1 MVWLGPLLAIAAVA
15 LYFTVFVN
23 FPITRDVPWAS
34 LLLLAIA
41 LGASLAGFARSR
53 RKVIAGAGLALTLF
67 LGGFFVWYCYVFS
80 YELPSAELALDVG
93 TPVPAV
99 VLRDDRGQDV
109 DLSALSRDK
118 LVLVFFR
125 GHW

>member
-1 MVWLGPLLAIAAVA
+1 MIAFAAIA
-15 LYFTVFVN
+15 LYFAVFLN
-23 FPITRDVPWAS
+23 YPITRDVPWAS
-34 LLLLAIA
+34 LLMLAIA
-41 LGASLAGFARSR
+41 LGASAVGFARSR
-53 RKVIAGAGLALTLF
+53 RKLLAGAGLALTLF
-67 LGGFFVWYCYVFS
+67 LGSSFVWYCYVLS

-93 TPVPAV
+93 APVPAV

-109 DLSALSRDK
+109 ELAALSRGK